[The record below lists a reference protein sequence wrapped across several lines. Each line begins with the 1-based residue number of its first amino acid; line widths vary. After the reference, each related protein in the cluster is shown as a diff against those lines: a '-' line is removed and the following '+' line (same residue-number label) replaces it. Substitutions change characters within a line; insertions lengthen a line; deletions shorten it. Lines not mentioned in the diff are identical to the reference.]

1 MRIFILP
8 SYKKDTIYMK
18 YKYDYWD
25 SVLELENVEVININP
40 STISNSNA
48 LYLKRQVMT
57 LYEYEVMGKLQPT
70 DYIIVED
77 RENFNDFSVKAK
89 YITFVDDSMQKWM
102 QQKKLRKNYSG
113 VIYTKWLDGSERPNV
128 VNSKLP
134 IIRFPKLN
142 IPRKDQILFIDD
154 SQDKKQQ
161 YFFVEQFKLD
171 FPQYEFLDLST
182 IPNVSSFD
190 LFRYMSESKIVFCAS
205 LDMEINPELYTM
217 ALQAGCVPFVPNKGM
232 FTRLAGRYRYSV
244 LFTDFEKIQKSK
256 KWKRPAMMFKL
267 SDKIKFHIKGIMED
281 YWIYEL
287 QTYQDFEN
295 SYKTYYSDQNKF
307 INKLCQ
313 I

>member
-89 YITFVDDSMQKWM
+89 YITFVDDNMQKWVRR
-102 QQKKLRKNYSG
+102 KKLRKNYSG
-113 VIYTKWLDGSERPNV
+113 AIYTKWIDGDRPNV
-128 VNSKLP
+128 VNLKLP
-134 IIRFPKLN
+134 LIRFPKLN
-142 IPRKDQILFIDD
+142 VQRKDQILFIDD

-161 YFFVEQFKLD
+161 YFFVEQFKVD
-171 FPQYEFLDLST
+171 FPQYDFIDLST
-182 IPNVSSFD
+182 IPNLSSFD

-205 LDMEINPELYTM
+205 LDMNINTELYTL

-287 QTYQDFEN
+287 QTFIDFEN
-295 SYKTYYSDQNKF
+295 SYKTYYSEPQKF